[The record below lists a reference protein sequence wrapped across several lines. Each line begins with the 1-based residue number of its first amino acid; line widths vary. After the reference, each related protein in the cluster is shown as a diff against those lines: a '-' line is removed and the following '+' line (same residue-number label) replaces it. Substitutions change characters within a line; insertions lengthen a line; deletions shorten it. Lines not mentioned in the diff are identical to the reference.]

1 MNNEPREMGY
11 LTYDVLKEKI
21 GLPSRER
28 LAKGPVVIIECTE
41 DIPCDP
47 CVEACKL
54 GAISK
59 ASLITP
65 PDIDYDKCT
74 GCALCVDL
82 CPGLAIFVINMN
94 YKEGKA
100 VVSLPYEMLPVPK
113 KGERVD
119 VLDRSGKK
127 IGEGE
132 IVKVRKG
139 KGTTFVV
146 SVAIGKDFAMEARSI
161 QIQTPVCHPGASG
174 DLRGREE

>member
-1 MNNEPREMGY
+1 MKNEPREIGY
-11 LTYDVLKEKI
+11 LTYDVLKKKI

-28 LAKGPVVIIECTE
+28 LARGPVAIIECTE

-59 ASLITP
+59 AGLTTP
-65 PDIDYDKCT
+65 PDIDYEKCT
-74 GCALCVDL
+74 GCASCVDV

-100 VVSLPYEMLPVPK
+100 LVSIPYEMLPVPK
-113 KGERVD
+113 RGERVD
-119 VLDRSGKK
+119 ALDRSGKK
-127 IGEGE
+127 IGVGE

-139 KGTTFVV
+139 RGATFVV
-146 SVAIGKDFAMEARSI
+146 SVAIGKDLAMEARSI
-161 QIQTPVCHPGASG
+161 RIQGAIN
-174 DLRGREE
+174 E

>member
-1 MNNEPREMGY
+1 MKNEPREIGY
-11 LTYDVLKEKI
+11 LTYDVLKKKI

-28 LAKGPVVIIECTE
+28 LARGPVAIIECTE

-59 ASLITP
+59 ASLTTP
-65 PDIDYDKCT
+65 PDIDYEKCT
-74 GCALCVDL
+74 GCASCVDV

-100 VVSLPYEMLPVPK
+100 LVSIPYEMLPVPK
-113 KGERVD
+113 RGERVD
-119 VLDRSGKK
+119 ALDRSGKK
-127 IGEGE
+127 IGVGE

-139 KGTTFVV
+139 KGATFVV
-146 SVAIGKDFAMEARSI
+146 SVAIGKDLAMEARSI
-161 QIQTPVCHPGASG
+161 RIQGAIN
-174 DLRGREE
+174 E